1 MHRDAAAGLKGACE
15 RGGQTQ
21 RRVRA
26 TIAGVGGYWRPLA
39 ALARLM
45 EELGEFAE
53 TLPESGHTSELR
65 SELADLWIISTAL
78 ADQFLADVEEPGSHP
93 APKRAGAGSLSELIS
108 SAGVISR
115 IVNYYDGPKT
125 PRSLDRLP
133 LLGDAVAEFHAA
145 LEAAAAASH
154 VDLAAAVHS
163 KLDAIALRDAGRF
176 PDVASDPS
184 TAPVIAAFRKLD
196 GSRFGLG
203 PAARL
208 WGGPNWSGRSV
219 ALNAQVIATGLA
231 TFTRAAARERLDA
244 YVIAG
249 PLLNSEERLN
259 RWLRSLLAELPR
271 HDPADASTVQSSSPD
286 LECGL
291 TFNRTRL
298 ELVVFASAYAEGDP
312 RHSPLGTF
320 VVARPVGHVPRRWSS

>member
-1 MHRDAAAGLKGACE
+1 MGAGE
-15 RGGQTQ
+15 RGGPTQ

-53 TLPESGHTSELR
+53 TLPGSGDTSELC

-78 ADQFLADVEEPGSHP
+78 ADQFLAEVEEPGSHP
-93 APKRAGAGSLSELIS
+93 ALVRPSTGPLRELIS
-108 SAGVISR
+108 SAGAISR
-115 IVNYYDGPKT
+115 IINYYDGPKT
-125 PRSLDRLP
+125 PRSLDQLP

-154 VDLAAAVHS
+154 VDLVAAVHS
-163 KLDAIALRDAGRF
+163 KLDAIVLRDVGRF
-176 PDVASDPS
+176 LDVSPDPS
-184 TAPVIAAFRKLD
+184 TAPVIAAFRRLD

-219 ALNAQVIATGLA
+219 AHNVQTMATGLVV
-231 TFTRAAARERLDA
+231 FTKAASRERLDA
-244 YVIAG
+244 YVISG
-249 PLLNSEERLN
+249 PLLISEQRLN
-259 RWLRSLLAELPR
+259 RWLRSVLAELSL
-271 HDPADASTVQSSSPD
+271 HDPVCPSTAQSPSPD
-286 LECGL
+286 LERGL
-291 TFNRTRL
+291 TFNRTCL
-298 ELVVFASAYAEGDP
+298 ELVLFAPAYPEDDP
-312 RHSPLGTF
+312 RHSPFGTF
-320 VVARPVGHVPRRWSS
+320 VAARPVA

>member
-1 MHRDAAAGLKGACE
+1 MHRDVAAGLKEACE
-15 RGGQTQ
+15 RGGPTQ

-53 TLPESGHTSELR
+53 AAPGSGDTSELR

-78 ADQFLADVEEPGSHP
+78 ADQFLAEVEEPGSHP
-93 APKRAGAGSLSELIS
+93 ALKRAGAGSLRELIS

-125 PRSLDRLP
+125 PRSVDRLP
-133 LLGDAVAEFHAA
+133 SLSDAVAEFHAA

-154 VDLAAAVHS
+154 LDLAAAVHS
-163 KLDAIALRDAGRF
+163 KLDLIALRDAGRF
-176 PDVASDPS
+176 PDVALDPS
-184 TAPVIAAFRKLD
+184 TAPVIAAFRSLD

-203 PAARL
+203 PSARL
-208 WGGPNWSGRSV
+208 WGAPKWSGRSV
-219 ALNAQVIATGLA
+219 ALNVQAILTGLVA
-231 TFTRAAARERLDA
+231 FTRAASRERLDA
-244 YVIAG
+244 YVMSG
-249 PLLNSEERLN
+249 PRLSSEERLT
-259 RWLRSLLAELPR
+259 RWLRSVLAELSR
-271 HDPADASTVQSSSPD
+271 HDPTGSSTAQSCSPD
-286 LECGL
+286 LEGGL

-298 ELVVFASAYAEGDP
+298 ELVLFAPVYAEGDP
-312 RHSPLGTF
+312 RHSPFGTF
-320 VVARPVGHVPRRWSS
+320 VVARPTGQARPLC